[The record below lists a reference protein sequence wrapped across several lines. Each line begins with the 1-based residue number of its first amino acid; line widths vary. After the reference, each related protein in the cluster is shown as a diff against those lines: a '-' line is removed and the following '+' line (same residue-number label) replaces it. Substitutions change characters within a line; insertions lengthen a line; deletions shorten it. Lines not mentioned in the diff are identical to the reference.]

1 MMNRR
6 HDTVADSIEQGT
18 VRDTQGGK
26 EVWDGEKWLSPLEA
40 VEEYGCSFEE
50 VGELVREEIMG
61 GGGAGPGEY
70 TVSWRIWQV
79 GDKFVLDM
87 TEDGLD
93 YQVCDDLAD
102 CEATWHDEAE
112 KSGIH
117 PVTEGV
123 KTRHRGGHR
132 RRS

>member
-1 MMNRR
+1 
-6 HDTVADSIEQGT
+6 VADPIEQGT
-18 VRDTQGGK
+18 LRDTQGGK

-112 KSGIH
+112 LH
-117 PVTEGV
+117 YPEVDEDEDEDQDEDEDDEEV
-123 KTRHRGGHR
+123 EDEEEEL
-132 RRS
+132 